1 LYFILHIEIA
11 RHFKFEFESKEFE
24 NIKGVIK
31 RKKSTLVSVF
41 GPNPGGHHTRPGCL
55 ASHTAQLGPPGARP
69 PC

>member
-1 LYFILHIEIA
+1 VPLYFILRIEIA
-11 RHFKFEFESKEFE
+11 RHFKFEFESKDFE

-41 GPNPGGHHTRPGCL
+41 GPNPGCL
-55 ASHTAQLGPPGARP
+55 ASHTAQLGPLGARP